1 MIDVLTYTFSHTEV
15 RAAWRRFLLGFGIVP
30 VILLGTAL
38 FRTESLQAGVFP
50 LIFQMHLLLLQMITV
65 LMTHRIWTVAL
76 REPMEDGRIA
86 GLLLL
91 PLSRTQTALGILIT
105 GLMIGIGTWLAAV
118 LVYSAVLAVYG
129 LYSGAALVPLGL
141 VVRLVI
147 GQLAALL
154 TLLCLQY
161 ALAAETAYK
170 PSWQLF
176 GVLIPFIFLVL
187 AMISQV
193 FQPLAW
199 LRFFTPVTLTAGR
212 SVLGARPGTVR
223 IAIQLLAAL
232 NLILRARKQ
241 FARRDIRPVLAE
253 TSQ

>member
-1 MIDVLTYTFSHTEV
+1 MIDVLTYTLSHTKV
-15 RAAWRRFLLGFGIVP
+15 RAAWRRFLAGFAIVL

-38 FRTESLQAGVFP
+38 FRTESLQEDVFA
-50 LIFQMHLLLLQMITV
+50 LVFQMHLLLLQMMTV
-65 LMTHRIWTVAL
+65 LMTHRIWTLAL

-91 PLSRTQTALGILIT
+91 PLSRTQTAIGILIT
-105 GLMIGIGTWLAAV
+105 GLLIGIGTWLAAV
-118 LVYSAVLAVYG
+118 LVYSLALA
-129 LYSGAALVPLGL
+129 LYTLFAGVTIVPLVLGI
-141 VVRLVI
+141 RLVT

-193 FQPLAW
+193 FAPLAW

-212 SVLGARPGTVR
+212 SVLEAWPGTARTV
-223 IAIQLLAAL
+223 IQLLAAL

-253 TSQ
+253 SPQ